1 MSSEQSPVPD
11 ADAPDGSAVPDSAR
25 GTASDAAPDTERDSE
40 PDAAPSTPRA
50 SAGAEDAVPAGT
62 AGAGRAGRE
71 AGEETEASDEVEIET
86 VVDPTTVRRAPR
98 YGVFF
103 TVGVVLGTVLGLGI
117 GGAWLQSPAAAPV
130 FKPGVYFTVIVVTC
144 AALGAAVAGLW
155 AVLADRRSLRGRR

>member
-1 MSSEQSPVPD
+1 MSPEQSPVPD
-11 ADAPDGSAVPDSAR
+11 ADAPDGSAAPDAVR
-25 GTASDAAPDTERDSE
+25 GTAPDAASDVE
-40 PDAAPSTPRA
+40 PDAAPSAPLA
-50 SAGAEDAVPAGT
+50 SAGADGAVPVGAAGT
-62 AGAGRAGRE
+62 GRAERE
-71 AGEETEASDEVEIET
+71 AEAADATEAADEVEIET
-86 VVDPTTVRRAPR
+86 VVDPGTVRRAPR
-98 YGVFF
+98 YGAFF

>member
-1 MSSEQSPVPD
+1 MP
-11 ADAPDGSAVPDSAR
+11 AGAA
-25 GTASDAAPDTERDSE
+25 GTGRAERE
-40 PDAAPSTPRA
+40 AE
-50 SAGAEDAVPAGT
+50 AEDA
-62 AGAGRAGRE
+62 
-71 AGEETEASDEVEIET
+71 TEAADEVEIET

-98 YGVFF
+98 YGAFF